1 MRLSVL
7 LPTRNGGALLHDC
20 VKSVLDQPFEDMEL
34 IVSDNASEDETRDV
48 LAGFHDDR
56 LRVVRLDEP
65 IPVTDNW
72 NNALAHS
79 TGDYL
84 LLIGDDDY
92 LLPRYFERV
101 DAMLREFGDPE
112 CLSYEAYAFAYP
124 GALPD
129 ARRATLRPA
138 LPPDPALPG
147 HGLIPRRCAGT
158 SRATSSG
165 STTASA

>member
-79 TGDYL
+79 TGGRSLRQLARASGTRTTCRPYTERNS
-84 LLIGDDDY
+84 
-92 LLPRYFERV
+92 PRASCSVPLMPER
-101 DAMLREFGDPE
+101 
-112 CLSYEAYAFAYP
+112 
-124 GALPD
+124 
-129 ARRATLRPA
+129 
-138 LPPDPALPG
+138 
-147 HGLIPRRCAGT
+147 PR
-158 SRATSSG
+158 
-165 STTASA
+165 